1 MTHFANIIDGKV
13 TNVIVAEQ
21 EFINALQGDWIQ
33 TSYNTHG
40 GIHYI
45 PNSNEPSLDQ
55 SKALRKNYAGKG
67 YTYDAI
73 RNAFIPLQPY
83 PSWLLDEDTCNWVS
97 PVAKPTDGLR
107 YEWDESTLAWD
118 TPTIK

>member
-13 TNVIVAEQ
+13 VNVIVAEQ
-21 EFINALQGDWIQ
+21 EFINTLQGNWIQ

-40 GIHYI
+40 GIHYL
-45 PNSNEPSLDQ
+45 PNSNEPSIDQ

-67 YTYDAI
+67 YTYDSI
-73 RNAFIPLQPY
+73 RNAFIPPSPY
-83 PSWLLDEDTCNWVS
+83 PSWLFDEDTCNWVS

-107 YEWDESTLAWD
+107 YEWDESTLTWK
-118 TPTIK
+118 TE

>member
-1 MTHFANIIDGKV
+1 MSVNINGTTGVSLVQDG
-13 TNVIVAEQ
+13 VIVTADMATSDAN
-21 EFINALQGDWIQ
+21 FIRF
-33 TSYNTHG
+33 
-40 GIHYI
+40 HYI

-55 SKALRKNYAGKG
+55 SKALRKNYAGIG

-73 RNAFIPLQPY
+73 KDAFIPLQPY

>member
-13 TNVIVAEQ
+13 VNVIVAEQ
-21 EFINALQGDWIQ
+21 EFINTLQGNWIQ

-40 GIHYI
+40 GIHYL
-45 PNSNEPSLDQ
+45 PNSNEPSIDQ

-73 RNAFIPLQPY
+73 RDAFIPPLPY
-83 PSWLLDEDTCNWVS
+83 PSWIFVEDTCNWVS

-107 YEWDESTLAWD
+107 YEWDESTLTWK
-118 TPTIK
+118 TE